1 MANNQRLGQWALN
14 QAKALKLHVNR
25 LEWIGDFFPG
35 FIDLQV
41 KIEIDFKIFEGRG
54 SDLDKDVALAK
65 GLTEA
70 IERFICFSNRITSLG
85 VAGHYDIE
93 KAKEN
98 AFLEFIERSL
108 LSYHYE
114 NKIPMRKLSVKSLDV
129 HVLRKGISTFSLH
142 QFQMQDCGDLHGVF
156 TLAEGLTSSP
166 QLGGIMGAS
175 VSHDLHS
182 AITKSTIECMRNVSA
197 LSQFQLSSLN
207 VQDFREIQNPTSED
221 SRRLLFDPEYC
232 QNLLDIFSTPNATS
246 NFTFSQLKKNQMKF
260 EELKSS
266 HPLLK
271 DCPLVF
277 VRCLDANGSST
288 PNVEF
293 VG

>member
-14 QAKALKLHVNR
+14 QAKAVKLHVTR

-35 FIDLQV
+35 FTDLQV
-41 KIEIDFKIFEGRG
+41 KIEIDSKVFEGRG

-85 VAGHYDIE
+85 VAGHYDFE

-129 HVLRKGISTFSLH
+129 QVVGKGISAFTLH

-166 QLGGIMGAS
+166 QFGGIMGAS

-207 VQDFREIQNPTSED
+207 IQDFEKIQNPTSED
-221 SRRLLFDPEYC
+221 SRRLLFNPDYC
-232 QNLLDIFSTPNATS
+232 QNLLDIFSAPNAS
-246 NFTFSQLKKNQMKF
+246 SSYTFPHLKKEQMKF

-277 VRCLDANGSST
+277 VRCLDANGSAT
-288 PNVEF
+288 LDVEF

>member
-14 QAKALKLHVNR
+14 QAKAVKLHVTR

-35 FIDLQV
+35 FTDLQV
-41 KIEIDFKIFEGRG
+41 KIEIDSKVFEGRG

-85 VAGHYDIE
+85 VAGHYDFE

-129 HVLRKGISTFSLH
+129 QV
-142 QFQMQDCGDLHGVF
+142 V
-156 TLAEGLTSSP
+156 
-166 QLGGIMGAS
+166 
-175 VSHDLHS
+175 
-182 AITKSTIECMRNVSA
+182 
-197 LSQFQLSSLN
+197 
-207 VQDFREIQNPTSED
+207 
-221 SRRLLFDPEYC
+221 
-232 QNLLDIFSTPNATS
+232 
-246 NFTFSQLKKNQMKF
+246 
-260 EELKSS
+260 
-266 HPLLK
+266 
-271 DCPLVF
+271 
-277 VRCLDANGSST
+277 
-288 PNVEF
+288 
-293 VG
+293 